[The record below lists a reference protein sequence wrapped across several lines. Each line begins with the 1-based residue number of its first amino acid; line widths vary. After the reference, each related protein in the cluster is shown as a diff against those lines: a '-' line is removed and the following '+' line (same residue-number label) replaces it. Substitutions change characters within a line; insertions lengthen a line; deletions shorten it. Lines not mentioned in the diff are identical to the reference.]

1 MKECAPVPEALR
13 YLCLERLHNFE
24 VTARILLRG
33 GISRFVPPVISV
45 AYAWQKWHAR
55 NLGVNEPLDKL

>member
-1 MKECAPVPEALR
+1 VPVPEALR

-33 GISRFVPPVISV
+33 GFHVLCR
-45 AYAWQKWHAR
+45 R
-55 NLGVNEPLDKL
+55 